1 MTTAGP
7 IAPAPGGRR
16 LLGDRS
22 AVSTIEFAIAGPIVL
37 ILICLVLEM
46 GFLLTGGIFL
56 EIGARAAARAGITGG
71 TGSGSTSATR
81 DAMIRQIITR
91 YVCPSSL
98 AGSTHPIC
106 FWTTQGGVPLQNG
119 SPLVLTMLAY
129 TDLRNIGVAEPYS
142 DTKPA
147 NGHYDSGETFTDV
160 NGNGKWDADMG
171 TASAGGSGDLVV
183 YTAKVPQ
190 MVYNPLLKAVVGGS
204 VLWHTA
210 TLVVRNEPY

>member
-56 EIGARAAARAGITGG
+56 EIGARAAVRAGITGG

-81 DAMIRQIITR
+81 DAMIRQILTR

-129 TDLRNIGVAEPYS
+129 TDPWNIGVNEPYS
-142 DTKPA
+142 DIAPA
-147 NGHYDSGETFTDV
+147 NGHHDTGEPFTDV
-160 NGNGKWDADMG
+160 NGNGTWDADMG
-171 TASAGGSGDLVV
+171 RASAGGAGDLVV
-183 YTAKVPQ
+183 YTVRVPQ
-190 MVYNPLLKAVVGGS
+190 KVLNPLLQAVVGGS
-204 VLWHTA
+204 VFWHSA
-210 TLVVRNEPY
+210 TLIVRNEPF